1 MRAKYEF
8 NGFENRLVI
17 APENDNERTLTQE
30 FLALKPVGTKYVLR
44 VPRQNDGKTIVIE
57 KKQYITR
64 NFLAQKGFMT
74 FPGDCKINILV
85 DYNKN
90 VLFGFGAYWVGKAP
104 ANFNLYNNFNKIRM
118 FSFNKR
124 GGNILLLEFLIPING
139 QTELAIPMTTK
150 IQTLEDFYK
159 KI

>member
-64 NFLAQKGFMT
+64 KFLAQKGFMT
-74 FPGDCKINILV
+74 FPGDFRVNILW
-85 DYNKN
+85 DDKN
-90 VLFGFGAYWVGKAP
+90 NILFGFGAYWIGRVPDGT
-104 ANFNLYNNFNKIRM
+104 NFENIMYFEFTKETKNLLLII
-118 FSFNKR
+118 R
-124 GGNILLLEFLIPING
+124 GGNGINS
-139 QTELAIPMTTK
+139 IVNIKMTDK
-150 IQTLEDFYK
+150 IQTLEDFYE
-159 KI
+159 KIK